1 MNIESLSEYQAYF
14 YNAQIIVTAVMV
26 LICLFAFVNLLN
38 TCIPNTVIRRH
49 DYALLEA
56 AGMTKVQIYQTQ
68 NAEILIYFLGSL
80 IGSCVVGIPLG
91 FLICNKIAE
100 IPGLSYISYQFPWL
114 FLLLY
119 FVLRPRSGT
128 RFPPGRWKTGARR
141 SRSVLS
147 SGRSPSISPLPY
159 GLRRWDCPNLPQ
171 CTA

>member
-68 NAEILIYFLGSL
+68 NAENRIYFLGSL
-80 IGSCVVGIPLG
+80 IGSCVVGIPLW

-141 SRSVLS
+141 SRSALS
-147 SGRSPSISPLPY
+147 SG
-159 GLRRWDCPNLPQ
+159 
-171 CTA
+171 

>member
-14 YNAQIIVTAVMV
+14 YNAQIFVTAVMV

-38 TCIPNTVIRRH
+38 TCIPNMVIRRH

-56 AGMTKVQIYQTQ
+56 AGMKSTNLSNTERR
-68 NAEILIYFLGSL
+68 NRIYFLGSL

-119 FVLRPRSGT
+119 FVLRPRSGA

-141 SRSVLS
+141 SRSALS
-147 SGRSPSISPLPY
+147 YFLAETLNFTSLFV
-159 GLRRWDCPNLPQ
+159 
-171 CTA
+171 

>member
-38 TCIPNTVIRRH
+38 TCITNTVIRRH

-56 AGMTKVQIYQTQ
+56 AGMKSANLSNTERR
-68 NAEILIYFLGSL
+68 NRIYFLGSL

-100 IPGLSYISYQFPWL
+100 IHGLSYISYQFPWL

-119 FVLRPRSGT
+119 FVLRPRSGA

-147 SGRSPSISPLPY
+147 SG
-159 GLRRWDCPNLPQ
+159 
-171 CTA
+171 